1 VQLPYLGKSQ
11 NTKNGKFRRKQ
22 HNSFVNKQRSATR
35 LIAGSI
41 CWDSKTSQ

>member
-1 VQLPYLGKSQ
+1 
-11 NTKNGKFRRKQ
+11 
-22 HNSFVNKQRSATR
+22 VNKQRSATR